1 MCSSSCDIVDTREQ
15 IILFYRVPKISIL
28 LYNHLCI
35 PWRRIPVVNT
45 YTQCT
50 QFVTIVGDYTF
61 DIIDTIMTPF
71 D

>member
-1 MCSSSCDIVDTREQ
+1 
-15 IILFYRVPKISIL
+15 
-28 LYNHLCI
+28 
-35 PWRRIPVVNT
+35 VVNT